1 MQPQA
6 EKQGA
11 GMTLRSTVR
20 WMLGVGIAG
29 LVAACGIGKGTLGSD
44 PATESQASTITWSD
58 GQPAISI
65 SCKTPGGCQSRAVAL
80 CNATAGNYTVLKMDN
95 MPTRGDMSDVRGA
108 GAVVIRCS
116 K

>member
-1 MQPQA
+1 M
-6 EKQGA
+6 

-20 WMLGVGIAG
+20 WMLGMGIAG
-29 LVAACGIGKGTLGSD
+29 LVAACAIGKGTLGDD

-65 SCKTPGGCQSRAVAL
+65 NCKTPGGCQSRAVAL

-95 MPTRGDMSDVRGA
+95 MPTRGDLGDVRGP
-108 GAVVIRCS
+108 GSVVVRCS